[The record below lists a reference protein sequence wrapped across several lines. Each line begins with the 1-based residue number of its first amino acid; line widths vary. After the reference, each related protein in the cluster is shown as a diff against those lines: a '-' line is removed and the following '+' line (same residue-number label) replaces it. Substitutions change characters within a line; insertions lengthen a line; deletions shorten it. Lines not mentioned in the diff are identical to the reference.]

1 MLGARLAFASAAVK
15 WSHLVSTPLPSTRR
29 LLTMRAGPDVVCL
42 DCTGTIMRI
51 KGSMPRLY
59 LGVLEDRLG
68 VSEGGL
74 PDKVSE
80 QDLLDAF
87 RASLKRRSKE
97 LPCFGAG
104 VTSSEDWWAEVVMA
118 TFRGAGVSDETLG
131 ISQKGGRGDSGG
143 GGARGGRVF
152 DDVFDRLFHDVFT
165 STAAWELVPGAE
177 EVLEDLRAWVG
188 EDGGPLALGAVSN
201 FDERLHPLLKNLGVY
216 DSFDFVL
223 TSRECG
229 SEKPEPNMFLEALK
243 RAGSNGGGGDGG
255 GKGVIVG
262 DTFRTDVLG
271 ARSVG
276 WDAVLITRGKDPA
289 TEEERDTKH
298 YTRVDDLRGVPATLG
313 RGR

>member
-1 MLGARLAFASAAVK
+1 M
-15 WSHLVSTPLPSTRR
+15 ST
-29 LLTMRAGPDVVCL
+29 GPEVLCL
-42 DCTGTIMRI
+42 DCTGTIMRV

-68 VSEGGL
+68 VQEGGL

-80 QDLLDAF
+80 SDLLDSF
-87 RASLKRRSKE
+87 KTSLKQRSKE

-104 VTSSEDWWAEVVMA
+104 VMSSEDWWEEVVRA

-131 ISQKGGRGDSGG
+131 IDDGVRGG
-143 GGARGGRVF
+143 GGGGNGGIF

-165 STAAWELVPGAE
+165 STTAWELVPGAE
-177 EVLEDLRAWVG
+177 EVLADLRAWCQ
-188 EDGGPLALGAVSN
+188 EDGGPLAIGAMSN

-216 DSFDFVL
+216 DYFDFVL

-229 SEKPEPNMFLEALK
+229 SEKPDPGMFLEAAK
-243 RAGSNGGGGDGG
+243 RARANGGDGVG
-255 GKGVIVG
+255 RGVLVG

-276 WDAVLITRGKDPA
+276 WDAVLITRGKDPPGV
-289 TEEERDTKH
+289 EEREVEH
-298 YTRVDDLRGVPATLG
+298 SRVEDLMAVPAALG
-313 RGR
+313 IVGRR